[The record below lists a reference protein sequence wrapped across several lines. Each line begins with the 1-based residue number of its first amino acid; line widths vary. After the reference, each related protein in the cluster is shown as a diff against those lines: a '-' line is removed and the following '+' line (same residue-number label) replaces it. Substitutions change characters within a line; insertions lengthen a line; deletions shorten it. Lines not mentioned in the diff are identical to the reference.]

1 VDGTLLSDEAEK
13 AEGQTGGEWH
23 PLERVEPP
31 TNNQPASSP
40 LKRSAIASPSSRHAT
55 AKESSVLALCCACPR
70 NKGDYWCTIETLSLH
85 FSRTHN
91 CRIAHGFSAPT
102 ELHTPPTKPK
112 IYVCRKAARAGSAK
126 AKAKARANRWLP
138 GRRPPLRPHLFF
150 SSSLNFRRAISV
162 GEASIIVTASLHYC
176 WWWRWISGFV
186 SACLPLASRSS
197 RGGASKAHRALA
209 VQCERDVSCCK
220 LHGSFRSDLPRIRAG
235 RRGLPPMF
243 FCAPFGADLVEDA

>member
-1 VDGTLLSDEAEK
+1 LVSKTRAAVSSRKRSRSSIAHTKLSPCSCLQRHASRFLAPCEWTARCSQMKRRKPKAKLVASGTRLNVSSHQRTTSRPALL
-13 AEGQTGGEWH
+13 
-23 PLERVEPP
+23 
-31 TNNQPASSP
+31 P

-126 AKAKARANRWLP
+126 AKAKAKAKARANRWLP
-138 GRRPPLRPHLFF
+138 GRRPPLRP
-150 SSSLNFRRAISV
+150 R
-162 GEASIIVTASLHYC
+162 
-176 WWWRWISGFV
+176 
-186 SACLPLASRSS
+186 
-197 RGGASKAHRALA
+197 HRAHKTEAA
-209 VQCERDVSCCK
+209 VRGRTC
-220 LHGSFRSDLPRIRAG
+220 SFL
-235 RRGLPPMF
+235 RR
-243 FCAPFGADLVEDA
+243 